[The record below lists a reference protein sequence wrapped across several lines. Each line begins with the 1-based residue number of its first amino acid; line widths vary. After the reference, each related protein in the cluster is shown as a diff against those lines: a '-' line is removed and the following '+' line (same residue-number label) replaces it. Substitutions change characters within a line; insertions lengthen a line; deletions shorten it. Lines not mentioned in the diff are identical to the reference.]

1 MAKTYEPVYSA
12 VGVNKTDYT
21 SPRSNANQTGSN
33 TNKGGYSKEYTEAIR
48 NGSYTP
54 PGYYRDGF
62 GLLLPG
68 K

>member
-1 MAKTYEPVYSA
+1 MAKTYEPVYYA

-33 TNKGGYSKEYTEAIR
+33 TNQGGYSKEYTEAIR